1 MTVSV
6 RFSRVII
13 RALFLIF
20 GSFILYVLQTGL
32 FSSFSLAGVVP
43 DLLMILVV
51 SVGFMRGRTK
61 AMIAGLLCGFYIDC
75 CYSSV
80 MGIFPLLYII
90 VGNLAGFSHKIY
102 DDDDHM
108 TPLLLTAAGE
118 FFYNI
123 MYFVVFY
130 LLQGKT
136 NLSFYIYRIMIP
148 RVVYTV
154 LVSIILFR
162 ILKYTNLFLLRFD
175 KEEV

>member
-1 MTVSV
+1 M
-6 RFSRVII
+6 II
-13 RALFLIF
+13 RGIVLLF

-61 AMIAGLLCGFYIDC
+61 AMLAGLLCGFYIDC

-80 MGIFPLLYII
+80 IGIFPLFYII
-90 VGNLAGFSHKIY
+90 VGNLSGFAHKIY

-118 FFYNI
+118 FLYNL

-136 NLSFYIYRIMIP
+136 NLTFYIYRIMIP

-154 LVSIILFR
+154 LVSIILYK

-175 KEEV
+175 RDAE

>member
-1 MTVSV
+1 M
-6 RFSRVII
+6 II

-51 SVGFMRGRTK
+51 SIGFMRGRTK
-61 AMIAGLLCGFYIDC
+61 AMLAGLLCGFYIDC

-80 MGIFPLLYII
+80 IGIFPLFYII

-108 TPLLLTAAGE
+108 TPLLLTVAGE

-123 MYFVVFY
+123 MYFVVFF

-154 LVSIILFR
+154 LVSIILYR

-175 KEEV
+175 KEED

>member
-1 MTVSV
+1 MTVSA

-13 RALFLIF
+13 RTIVLFL

-51 SVGFMRGRTK
+51 SIGFMRGRTK

-80 MGIFPLLYII
+80 MGIFPLFYII
-90 VGNLAGFSHKIY
+90 VGNLSGFAHKIY
-102 DDDDHM
+102 DEDDHM

-118 FFYNI
+118 FLYNL

-130 LLQGKT
+130 LLQGKI

-154 LVSIILFR
+154 LVSIILYR
-162 ILKYTNLFLLRFD
+162 ILKLANSFLMRFD
-175 KEEV
+175 KEE

>member
-1 MTVSV
+1 M
-6 RFSRVII
+6 II
-13 RALFLIF
+13 RAIVLLF

-61 AMIAGLLCGFYIDC
+61 AMIAGLLCGIYIDC

-80 MGIFPLLYII
+80 MGIFPLFYII
-90 VGNLAGFSHKIY
+90 VGNLSGFAHKIY

-118 FFYNI
+118 LLYNF
-123 MYFVVFY
+123 MYFIVFY
-130 LLQGKT
+130 LLQGKI
-136 NLSFYIYRIMIP
+136 NLSFYVYRIMIP

-154 LVSIILFR
+154 LVSIILYR
-162 ILKYTNLFLLRFD
+162 ILKYANLLLLRFD
-175 KEEV
+175 KDE

>member
-1 MTVSV
+1 M
-6 RFSRVII
+6 II
-13 RALFLIF
+13 RAIVLLF

-61 AMIAGLLCGFYIDC
+61 AMTAGLLCGFYIDC

-80 MGIFPLLYII
+80 MGIYPLFYII
-90 VGNLAGFSHKIY
+90 VGNFAGFAHKIY

-118 FFYNI
+118 FLYNL
-123 MYFVVFY
+123 MYFVIFY
-130 LLQGKT
+130 LLRGKI

-154 LVSIILFR
+154 LVSIILYR
-162 ILKYTNLFLLRFD
+162 ILKLANLLLLRFD
-175 KEEV
+175 KDE